1 MISLQDCIDL
11 CGLSEE
17 EVLAIAEHEH
27 IPEIV
32 AASLGQYLLHQK
44 HGSERIRDMIRDDIC
59 AAINRNDLPHA
70 SELVVVMR
78 HFLATHPEV
87 RRVKA

>member
-32 AASLGQYLLHQK
+32 AASLGQYLLHQE
-44 HGSERIRDMIRDDIC
+44 HGPERIRDMIRDDIRC
-59 AAINRNDLPHA
+59 ALDRNDLAHG
-70 SELVVVMR
+70 SELVAVMR
-78 HFLATHPEV
+78 HFLATHPQV
-87 RRVKA
+87 RPVGF